1 MPCGT
6 LPVTPPSPPQVG
18 RAARRGRAFRDEPAG
33 QIHGGSSRP
42 EGSDSR
48 DRDLGE
54 MVTALCGAAE
64 QLRFVFGRVA
74 RGQKFERAPRGGIA
88 RTDAVRW
95 EIALEH
101 AAVGA
106 EHGDAGL
113 DIRLIGARQLLR
125 RRRRLQGPRGRDLG

>member
-1 MPCGT
+1 
-6 LPVTPPSPPQVG
+6 
-18 RAARRGRAFRDEPAG
+18 
-33 QIHGGSSRP
+33 
-42 EGSDSR
+42 
-48 DRDLGE
+48 